1 MTEPVTQPAA
11 LRTGLIDTLQA
22 ARAAESDVL
31 AALDPAVRDA
41 PAPDGGWGPKDTQ
54 AHLSAWR
61 GRMAERLRALRAGTD
76 EPTEVESDEMN
87 AILHAER
94 AGWSWDQ
101 IATDADADADDL
113 IAEIEAA
120 ADETLALPRISG
132 LIMGNGSEHTL
143 THLTPIAA
151 RTGLES
157 RTLELADAI
166 TAIIDRGGWPSRAAA
181 FARYN
186 LACFHALSG
195 NLDVARSLL
204 RQALPEQE
212 ELRTFAPDDDD
223 LLALRAEIPT
233 LMGNDASRLR
243 ADIDAVIDPNL

>member
-1 MTEPVTQPAA
+1 MTEPLTQPST
-11 LRTGLIDTLQA
+11 LRAGLIDGIQA
-22 ARAAESDVL
+22 ARAAERDVL
-31 AALDPAVRDA
+31 AALDPGVRDA

-61 GRMAERLRALRAGTD
+61 GRMAERLRALRDGTD
-76 EPTEVESDEMN
+76 EPAEVETDEMN

-94 AGWSWDQ
+94 AGWSWVQ
-101 IATDADADADDL
+101 IAADADATTDDL
-113 IAEIEAA
+113 VAEIGAA
-120 ADETLALPRISG
+120 ADETIALPRISG
-132 LIMGNGSEHTL
+132 LVMGNGPEHTL
-143 THLTPIAA
+143 THLAPIAGRA
-151 RTGLES
+151 GLES

-166 TAIIDRGGWPSRAAA
+166 TGIVDRGGWPSRAAA

-212 ELRTFAPDDDD
+212 ELRDYAPADDD
-223 LLALRAEIPT
+223 LIALREEMPT
-233 LMGNDASRLR
+233 LAAG
-243 ADIDAVIDPNL
+243 